1 MGQVVIRRAV
11 ETDLAG
17 VIALLDE
24 VDDLHRRALP
34 WLLRQIDGT
43 NQTQFLEPYVSKDD
57 HAMFLAVA
65 ADGSLAGVLYLF
77 LRQPARAPIVRPT
90 LVAEI
95 DTLVVKAS
103 CRRQGLGKRLVEA
116 ALCWAN
122 TSGPL
127 VPNLAFTSSTSQ
139 REHFGHLSVST
150 LSHVAWSDIQKRT
163 REGRTSRS
171 GRQ

>member
-1 MGQVVIRRAV
+1 MGQVLIRRAC

-34 WLLRQIDGT
+34 WLFRHLDGA

-65 ADGSLAGVLYLF
+65 DDGTLVGVLYMF
-77 LRQPARAPIVRPT
+77 LRQPGRAPIVRPT

-95 DTLVVKAS
+95 DTLVVKSS

-116 ALCWAN
+116 ALRWAY
-122 TSGPL
+122 TSGATRTEL
-127 VPNLAFTSSTSQ
+127 GVYEFNDATRAFWTSVGFQ
-139 REHFGHLSVST
+139 T
-150 LSHVAWSDIQKRT
+150 LSRRLVQHSETDT
-163 REGRTSRS
+163 
-171 GRQ
+171 